1 MFVSKLN
8 IMQEITKAQEEILR
22 ILWEIEEGVVTD
34 VIASLADPKPAY
46 NTVSTVIRVLEKKGY
61 VDHKTYGKTHVY
73 YPTVSKKE
81 YAQYVM
87 KDSLKSFFN
96 GSLKQAVS
104 FFVNQKDASVAELEE
119 LKQIIEIEI
128 ENQKK

>member
-1 MFVSKLN
+1 
-8 IMQEITKAQEEILR
+8 MQEITKAQEEILR
-22 ILWEIEEGVVTD
+22 VLWEIEEGVVSD
-34 VIASLADPKPAY
+34 VIAQLPDPKPAY
-46 NTVSTVIRVLEKKGY
+46 NTVSTVIRVLEKKNYMG
-61 VDHKTYGKTHVY
+61 HKTYGKTHVY
-73 YPTVSKKE
+73 YPLVSKKA
-81 YAQYVM
+81 YAHYVM

-104 FFVNQKDASVAELEE
+104 FFVDQKDASVAELEE

>member
-1 MFVSKLN
+1 ML
-8 IMQEITKAQEEILR
+8 EITKAQEEILR
-22 ILWEIEEGVVTD
+22 VLWEIEEGVVSD
-34 VIASLADPKPAY
+34 VIAELPDPKPAY
-46 NTVSTVIRVLEKKGY
+46 NTVSTVIRVLEKKNY
-61 VDHKTYGKTHVY
+61 VTHKTYGKTHVY
-73 YPTVSKKE
+73 YPIIGKKE
-81 YAQYVM
+81 YAQHVL

-119 LKQIIEIEI
+119 LKQLIETEI